1 MASTKFSSL
10 LVKLFLPLFH
20 RPNLSKTK
28 HENWFPVSLKFKTSG
43 TWSFLKI
50 SRGTMKLSN
59 ARSSILD
66 RSSSI
71 ALKMAMHTFADLF
84 VVLCD
89 LCLLTISVSPSP

>member
-28 HENWFPVSLKFKTSG
+28 HENWFPVSLKLQTSG

-71 ALKMAMHTFADLF
+71 ALKMAMYPAADVLI
-84 VVLCD
+84 VLCD